1 MSQIHSTAV
10 SYAGT
15 ELHYAC
21 DRARLP
27 AELRERFVRLELDDE
42 TRAFIDAAAAS
53 RHGRALAATH
63 RLLGWFLSD
72 FDVNG
77 LLGTYPLFLLSSE
90 QWRAV
95 LGPERVERYLDV
107 GAGSGDVT
115 ARIAEL
121 ASEVVTSETS
131 WAMARRLERRG
142 FACLRADLA
151 ELELKERFDLV
162 TCLNVID
169 RSARPGTLLAR
180 LARALSPGGRL
191 VVATPLPYAPFVYA
205 GGTTRAPAERLP
217 LDAGDWESG
226 VAKLAERVL
235 VPLGLELLA
244 LTRAPYI
251 SGGDPGRPL
260 YVLDD
265 AVVVCRK
272 EPA

>member
-1 MSQIHSTAV
+1 MSHIHTTAV
-10 SYAGT
+10 SYAGA

-21 DRARLP
+21 DGARLP
-27 AELRERFVRLELDDE
+27 AELRERFVPLELDDE

-53 RHGRALAATH
+53 RHGRALALAH
-63 RLLGWFLSD
+63 RLLGAFMSD

-77 LLGTYPLFLLSSE
+77 LLGTYPLFLLSAA
-90 QWRAV
+90 QWRGL
-95 LGPERVERYLDV
+95 LGTGPVARYLDV
-107 GAGSGDVT
+107 GAGCGDVT
-115 ARIAEL
+115 ARVAEL

-151 ELELKERFDLV
+151 EIEPRERFDLV

-169 RSARPGTLLAR
+169 RSARPRTLLAR
-180 LARALSPGGRL
+180 LARALTPDGRL

-217 LDAGDWESG
+217 LDAGDWEAG
-226 VAKLAERVL
+226 VAELAERVL
-235 VPLGLELLA
+235 GPLGLEVLA

-272 EPA
+272 QPA